1 MVQKFDSLVFLFSGQ
16 KTENPL
22 LLLGQY
28 SDDEVEE
35 DSKERAD
42 DATADSSVAN
52 KNQQVTIINL
62 YKTEYWWFLC

>member
-1 MVQKFDSLVFLFSGQ
+1 LLFSGQ

-35 DSKERAD
+35 DSDKKAD
-42 DATADSSVAN
+42 DTSADSSLAN
-52 KNQQVTIINL
+52 KNEQVTTTNF
-62 YKTEYWWFLC
+62 YKSE

>member
-1 MVQKFDSLVFLFSGQ
+1 MYVLGTAPKFWRFIYLLFSGQ

-35 DSKERAD
+35 DSDKKAD
-42 DATADSSVAN
+42 DTSADSSLAN
-52 KNQQVTIINL
+52 KNEQVTTTNF
-62 YKTEYWWFLC
+62 YKSE